1 MLSRERARK
10 EESWSQLE
18 KMQDKKQEIMGV
30 ITGRVKGGFAVDIN
44 GAVAF
49 LPGSQVDLK
58 PIKDISPLLNK
69 SQPMVILK
77 MDKLRGNIVV
87 SRRAL
92 LEESRK
98 ADRSKLLSDISEGDK
113 LKGNVKN
120 ITDYGVFVDLGG
132 LDGLVHVTDLSWERV
147 NHPSEMFKIGQEI
160 EVIVTKYDTE
170 NNRISLGIKQLTNDP
185 WHDVEEKYKVGNKI
199 KSKITSIAD
208 YGAFMELAKG
218 VEGLIHTSEMS
229 WVNKNVN
236 PNSILEVGK
245 EVEVLILEVDNSK
258 RRISLG
264 LKQCTKNPWEDF
276 SKGRNSGDI
285 IEGIIKNITDF
296 GLFVELTSELDGLIH
311 LSDLSWEDNGENE
324 IKKYKVGDKV
334 KFKILE
340 IDVNKERVSLGIK
353 QLLENKNKPDKLV
366 NKIVTGIIEKIETE
380 KIFVKFNDDEKGFIK
395 KSNLAKIKT
404 EQNTSRFAEGEKID
418 AKIVRKNKKEG
429 SYELSIKDLEIEE
442 EKEALKE
449 YGSSSSGASIGDII
463 GAALEE
469 GKLRAPKIKMKRNDI
484 LEKYLSRKRS
494 IIKRFSISIILI
506 IVISSLYLLS
516 SKNIVYIASVSVEG
530 IINNPK
536 KILNDLEDI
545 GKSTKVKA
553 LLVNINSPGGTFVSS
568 KELYDKIKE
577 ISKKMPVVTYMR
589 EMATSGGYLV
599 ALGSQKD
606 LVTLAQSPVLL
617 VSFFKQ
623 LKLQSYLKK

>member
-1 MLSRERARK
+1 MLESSLSDFRYKEGEIIKGTVLSIVNDTVVVDVGLKSEGRIPLKEFHSPGEDHNVKIGDEFDVYLEKLENKEGEALLSRERARK

-18 KMQDKKQEIMGV
+18 KMQDTKQEIMGV

-58 PIKDISPLLNK
+58 PVKDISPLLNK

-147 NHPSEMFKIGQEI
+147 NHPSEMFQIGQEI
-160 EVIVTKYDTE
+160 EVMVTKYDTE
-170 NNRISLGIKQLTNDP
+170 NNRISLGIKQLTDDP
-185 WHDVEEKYKVGNKI
+185 WHNVEEQYKVGSKI

-208 YGAFMELAKG
+208 YGAFMELSKG

-264 LKQCTKNPWEDF
+264 LKQCTENPWEDF
-276 SKGRNSGDI
+276 AKGRESGDI
-285 IEGIIKNITDF
+285 VEGKIKNITDF
-296 GLFVELTSELDGLIH
+296 GLFVELTEELDGLIH

-324 IKKYKVGDKV
+324 IKKYNVGDNV

-353 QLLENKNKPDKLV
+353 QLSENKVKSDKFI
-366 NKIVTGIIEKIETE
+366 NKIVTSIIEKIEVE
-380 KIFVKFNDDEKGFIK
+380 KMLVKFDENEKGFIK
-395 KSNLAKIKT
+395 KSNLAKVKT

-418 AKIVRKNKKEG
+418 AKVLRKNKKEG
-429 SYELSIKDLEIEE
+429 IYELSIKDLEIEE

-469 GKLRAPKIKMKRNDI
+469 GKTK
-484 LEKYLSRKRS
+484 
-494 IIKRFSISIILI
+494 
-506 IVISSLYLLS
+506 S
-516 SKNIVYIASVSVEG
+516 SKDKDE
-530 IINNPK
+530 K
-536 KILNDLEDI
+536 K
-545 GKSTKVKA
+545 
-553 LLVNINSPGGTFVSS
+553 
-568 KELYDKIKE
+568 
-577 ISKKMPVVTYMR
+577 
-589 EMATSGGYLV
+589 
-599 ALGSQKD
+599 
-606 LVTLAQSPVLL
+606 
-617 VSFFKQ
+617 
-623 LKLQSYLKK
+623 